1 VSGFQIIQPWL
12 PNFHLCRS
20 TSTRITKSFPKVIPH
35 TYTVLGFPFS
45 PPSCTGCPFQSS
57 MLSWQP
63 SEPAPF
69 VPDHYR
75 SSNIYQSPS
84 HSISL
89 HHALMPTTVPRN
101 PTVHLHQSTPSP
113 TSQSPNNGQSM
124 LAQSAFVGS
133 GWGNES
139 FPGAGYLNAN
149 TILRGLKTK
158 PYHNHKRKSSGSSVA
173 SAGPPSPLDHTTVYP
188 HIATSDLS
196 HLSPSYDSFEYAS
209 PRSAHTPKSL
219 PTPVDTPTSNSFM
232 APQYH
237 HNGAQDGTGYSQNMR
252 RLQTS
257 APDED
262 VSYAFSGPQSVSS
275 MSHNS
280 PATPHTNYEVDY
292 DDQKNLYPGEE
303 EFVDF

>member
-1 VSGFQIIQPWL
+1 M

-20 TSTRITKSFPKVIPH
+20 PSTRITKSSRRSSHIHILSSASLFRHRLIQGV
-35 TYTVLGFPFS
+35 
-45 PPSCTGCPFQSS
+45 PFQSS

-69 VPDHYR
+69 VSDHYR
-75 SSNIYQSPS
+75 SSNIYQSPFLPS

-149 TILRGLKTK
+149 TIRRGLKTK

-209 PRSAHTPKSL
+209 PHSAHTPKSL
-219 PTPVDTPTSNSFM
+219 PTPADTPTSNSFM

-303 EFVDF
+303 EIR